1 MTIDNI
7 KEEIN
12 KAKDIVILTHE
23 NPDGD
28 AIGSA
33 LAMYLTLKRLGKE
46 VDVIIPEFPK
56 IFKFLPCSEEVKK
69 EGKEEN
75 YDLAISVDVTG
86 IKRLNGFARYFEN
99 ANVRIQIDHHQVN
112 EMFADFNF
120 VNPDSPACAQTLIFV
135 IEKLGI
141 DIDEKIGTCLLTGII
156 TDTGGFQYEG
166 VSAETFEFA
175 SWLLTKGVK
184 VSNIYKKVLQTRTKA
199 NFELRKMVM
208 DRMEFLDN
216 GKVTFTYIIFDD
228 LEKVNA
234 EAGDHEGLVEIGRDV
249 EGVEVS
255 IFLREIEGG
264 FKASLRSNEYVN
276 VSDVCLAY
284 NGGGHIRAAGCTI
297 LGTLEEAKEKIIKE
311 VEKYL

>member
-56 IFKFLPCSEEVKK
+56 IFKFLPCSDEVKK

-216 GKVTFTYIIFDD
+216 GKVTFTYITFDD

-276 VSDVCLAY
+276 VSDVCLTY

-297 LGTLEEAKEKIIKE
+297 LGTLEEVKEKIIKE